1 MFFLTTVMEIRP
13 FKAFRFNEAVVGN
26 VCRCIAPPYDVIDS
40 TQQNRLYKKSKY
52 NIARITKGKPT
63 PSDNS
68 NSNPYTRA
76 AQYLNK
82 WLKEGAL
89 KQDSADSIY
98 AYVQDFQFANTQFQR
113 VSFIALAKLEDLGPP
128 GPVRPHEQ
136 TLNTQVLDRLN
147 LIRATCADFGLVFM
161 LYQDPKK
168 IADKIIESAAQKP
181 LIDCLDDQNVRHRLF
196 AVTTANDINA
206 ITKMMRDK
214 TCIIADGHHRYTTG
228 LIYSKENNSPAA
240 RYQMLAFTNTSQE
253 GLLILATH
261 RLIANLGN
269 FCLKRLL
276 ADLEKDFEITYF
288 RFDCPDTKIQAK
300 QKMLAQMKAE
310 YKKDKNAFG
319 IYAANTFS
327 VAVLKD
333 KLAMDS
339 VAPNTSAAWKS
350 LDVAVLHKLVLEK
363 LLGIGEKELASDNG
377 QVEYV
382 KDTDNAINESIKQVD
397 KGRKQIAFFMNAPRI
412 SQIQTIADAGERLP
426 QKSTYFYPKMYSGL
440 TINKL

>member
-1 MFFLTTVMEIRP
+1 MEIRP

-26 VCRCIAPPYDVIDS
+26 VCRCIAPPYDIIDS

-52 NIARITKGKPT
+52 NIVRITKGKPT

-68 NSNPYTRA
+68 NSNPYIRA

-113 VSFIALAKLEDLGPP
+113 VSFIALAKLEELGPP

-147 LIRATCADFGLVFM
+147 LIRATCTDFGLVFM
-161 LYQDPKK
+161 LYEDPKK
-168 IADKIIESAAQKP
+168 TADKIIESAAQKP

-196 AVTTANDINA
+196 AVTAGNDINA

-288 RFDCPDTKIQAK
+288 RFDCPDTKIRAK

-333 KLAMDS
+333 KRDMDS
-339 VAPNTSAAWKS
+339 VAPNTSTAWKS